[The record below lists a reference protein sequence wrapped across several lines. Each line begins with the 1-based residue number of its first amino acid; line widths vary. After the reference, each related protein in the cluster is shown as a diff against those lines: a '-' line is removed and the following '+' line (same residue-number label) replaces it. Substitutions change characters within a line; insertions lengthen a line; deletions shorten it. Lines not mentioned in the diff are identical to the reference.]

1 MEQQETDWAYKQAL
15 MLTLS
20 NSAYEALMVLNA
32 DFEVIAINNAAE
44 ELFEHQRPIGER
56 LITVTNSP
64 ELESVVLSALEYHEE
79 IFEEQED

>member
-44 ELFEHQRPIGER
+44 ELCHA
-56 LITVTNSP
+56 S
-64 ELESVVLSALEYHEE
+64 
-79 IFEEQED
+79 EDSQAV